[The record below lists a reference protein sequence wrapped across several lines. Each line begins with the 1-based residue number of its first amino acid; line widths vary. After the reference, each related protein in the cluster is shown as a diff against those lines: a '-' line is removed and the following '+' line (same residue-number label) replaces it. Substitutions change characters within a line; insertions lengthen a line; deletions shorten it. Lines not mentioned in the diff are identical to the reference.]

1 VGPARPTPEDHHP
14 RARARA
20 GGISVHRLPPFPR
33 AEKIGEAPCEV
44 DKALPCGPV
53 PLSLS
58 PDAATWRGRTRPC
71 PVPSAPGCRQP
82 HVPSRWPGPGRLSLR
97 RPTTRPKRFP
107 RCRRRS
113 RGAVAAA
120 EAPTR
125 ARRFARCSTCVAG
138 DRAADDRRSRAPRR
152 RPSAVAVA
160 VAVRRGAEANV
171 TCFRSVLFVNF
182 CAATVFVSSH
192 HHHCVSWS

>member
-1 VGPARPTPEDHHP
+1 M
-14 RARARA
+14 
-20 GGISVHRLPPFPR
+20 
-33 AEKIGEAPCEV
+33 
-44 DKALPCGPV
+44 
-53 PLSLS
+53 
-58 PDAATWRGRTRPC
+58 
-71 PVPSAPGCRQP
+71 
-82 HVPSRWPGPGRLSLR
+82 
-97 RPTTRPKRFP
+97 
-107 RCRRRS
+107 
-113 RGAVAAA
+113 AAA